1 METFAKFAMSM
12 LPLLW
17 EVYQHFASGAKSDA
31 EAEHQLALR
40 VIRAAKDAQAR
51 AELI

>member
-1 METFAKFAMSM
+1 METFAKFLVSM

-17 EVYQHFASGAKSDA
+17 DVYTHFAAGKGDP

-51 AELI
+51 AELT